1 MWATNWIKWQLRHR
15 ILSVYCVE
23 DLRIHG
29 IIYEREKS
37 MQDKEII
44 YPQYQNIKF
53 ISRKKTFYSTES
65 LLVKKN
71 LFEDISIIMETLT
84 FRQMDIC
91 KC

>member
-1 MWATNWIKWQLRHR
+1 
-15 ILSVYCVE
+15 
-23 DLRIHG
+23 
-29 IIYEREKS
+29 